1 LDVRPELVEGPAGLP
16 STVQQAHG
24 SGRSEGQAQPER
36 LLQGLPPV
44 IDQRARVLILGSFP
58 STASL
63 AAQQYYA
70 HPQNQFWRILGEV
83 IGQPLK
89 EMNYPERIAAVQAAG
104 IAIWDVFASC
114 ERAGSLD
121 TAIREAIPNDLVRLQ
136 ESAPALRRICFNGR
150 MAARRI
156 REVEALGFDAV
167 VLPSTSP
174 AHAGM
179 RFGEKLARWRDALH
193 VSPGS

>member
-1 LDVRPELVEGPAGLP
+1 MIL
-16 STVQQAHG
+16 H
-24 SGRSEGQAQPER
+24 
-36 LLQGLPPV
+36 GLPPV
-44 IDQRARVLILGSFP
+44 IDARARVLILGSFP

-89 EMNYPERIAAVQAAG
+89 DMDYPARIAAVQAAG

-121 TAIREAIPNDLVRLQ
+121 TAIRDAVPNSLAALKECPQGRTAL
-136 ESAPALRRICFNGR
+136 APALRRICFNGG

-156 REVEALGFDAV
+156 REVEALGFEAL

-174 AHAGM
+174 ANATWSFE
-179 RFGEKLARWRDALH
+179 RKLQAWRAALL
-193 VSPGS
+193 PGR

>member
-1 LDVRPELVEGPAGLP
+1 VVHKA
-16 STVQQAHG
+16 
-24 SGRSEGQAQPER
+24 ER
-36 LLQGLPPV
+36 LTGLAPV
-44 IDQRARVLILGSFP
+44 IDNRARALILGSFP

-89 EMNYPERIAAVQAAG
+89 EMDYPQRIVATQDAG
-104 IAIWDVFASC
+104 IAIWDVFAFC
-114 ERAGSLD
+114 ARAGSLD
-121 TAIREAIPNDLVRLQ
+121 TAIREALPNDLAKLQ
-136 ESAPALRRICFNGR
+136 KSAPALRRICFNGR

-156 REVEALGFDAV
+156 REVEALGFEAL

-179 RFGEKLARWRDALH
+179 SYAEKLARWRAALR
-193 VSPGS
+193 SAPAA

>member
-1 LDVRPELVEGPAGLP
+1 M
-16 STVQQAHG
+16 
-24 SGRSEGQAQPER
+24 
-36 LLQGLPPV
+36 
-44 IDQRARVLILGSFP
+44 LILGSFP

-70 HPQNQFWRILGEV
+70 HPQNQFWRILGAV
-83 IGQPLK
+83 LDQPLK
-89 EMNYPERIAAVQAAG
+89 EMDYADRIAAVQAAG
-104 IAIWDVFASC
+104 IAVWDVFASC

-121 TAIREAIPNDLVRLQ
+121 TAIRDAMRNPLAALQ

-156 REVEALGFDAV
+156 REVEALGFEAL

-179 RFGEKLARWRDALH
+179 SFAEKLARWRSALR
-193 VSPGS
+193 P

>member
-1 LDVRPELVEGPAGLP
+1 M
-16 STVQQAHG
+16 
-24 SGRSEGQAQPER
+24 
-36 LLQGLPPV
+36 
-44 IDQRARVLILGSFP
+44 LILGSFP

-70 HPQNQFWRILGEV
+70 HPQNQFWRILGAV
-83 IGQPLK
+83 VGQPLK
-89 EMNYPERIAAVQAAG
+89 EMDYAARIAAVLAAG

-121 TAIREAIPNDLVRLQ
+121 SAIREAQPNDLG
-136 ESAPALRRICFNGR
+136 ALRQKAPSLRCICFNGR
-150 MAARRI
+150 MAAKRV
-156 REVEALGFDAV
+156 REVEAMGFDAL

-179 RFGEKLARWRDALH
+179 SFEEKLARWRAGLRH
-193 VSPGS
+193 KA

>member
-1 LDVRPELVEGPAGLP
+1 MG
-16 STVQQAHG
+16 TT
-24 SGRSEGQAQPER
+24 
-36 LLQGLPPV
+36 LQGLAPV
-44 IDQRARVLILGSFP
+44 IDTRARVLILGSFP

-70 HPQNQFWRILGEV
+70 HPQNQFWRILGAV
-83 IGQPLK
+83 IDQPLK
-89 EMNYPERIAAVQAAG
+89 EMDYADRIVAVQAAG

-121 TAIREAIPNDLVRLQ
+121 TAIRDAVPNPLAELQ

-156 REVEALGFDAV
+156 REVEAMGFEAL

-179 RFGEKLARWRDALH
+179 TFEEKLARWRAALQA
-193 VSPGS
+193 

>member
-1 LDVRPELVEGPAGLP
+1 
-16 STVQQAHG
+16 
-24 SGRSEGQAQPER
+24 
-36 LLQGLPPV
+36 
-44 IDQRARVLILGSFP
+44 VLILGSFP

-70 HPQNQFWRILGEV
+70 HPQNQFWRILGAVLE
-83 IGQPLK
+83 QPLQ
-89 EMNYPERIAAVQAAG
+89 EMEYPERIAAVQAAG

-121 TAIREAIPNDLVRLQ
+121 TAIRDAVPNDLASLGQFPQGRTAL
-136 ESAPALRRICFNGR
+136 APLLRRICFNGR

-156 REVEALGFDAV
+156 REVEALGFAAL
-167 VLPSTSP
+167 VLPSTSQ

-179 RFGEKLARWRDALH
+179 SFAQKLARWRTALQDGII
-193 VSPGS
+193 S

>member
-1 LDVRPELVEGPAGLP
+1 MIL
-16 STVQQAHG
+16 T
-24 SGRSEGQAQPER
+24 
-36 LLQGLPPV
+36 GLPPIV
-44 IDQRARVLILGSFP
+44 DNRARVLILGSFP

-63 AAQQYYA
+63 AARQYYA

-89 EMNYPERIAAVQAAG
+89 DMGYPTRIAAVQAAG

-121 TAIREAIPNDLVRLQ
+121 TAIRDAAPNPLAGLR
-136 ESAPALRRICFNGR
+136 ESTPALRRICFNGR

-156 REVEALGFDAV
+156 REVEAMGFEAV

-179 RFGEKLARWRDALH
+179 SFAEKLARWREALR
-193 VSPGS
+193 P

>member
-1 LDVRPELVEGPAGLP
+1 M
-16 STVQQAHG
+16 
-24 SGRSEGQAQPER
+24 
-36 LLQGLPPV
+36 
-44 IDQRARVLILGSFP
+44 LILGSFP

-89 EMNYPERIAAVQAAG
+89 EMDYPARLVAVQAAG
-104 IAIWDVFASC
+104 IAIWDIYASC

-121 TAIREAIPNDLVRLQ
+121 TAIRDVVPNDLGALKN
-136 ESAPALRRICFNGR
+136 SALAIRRICFNGR
-150 MAARRI
+150 TAGRRI
-156 REVEALGFDAV
+156 REVEALGFEV
-167 VLPSTSP
+167 VILPSTSP

-179 RFGEKLARWRDALH
+179 SFQQKLARWREGLRIAA
-193 VSPGS
+193 

>member
-1 LDVRPELVEGPAGLP
+1 MKMTT
-16 STVQQAHG
+16 S
-24 SGRSEGQAQPER
+24 
-36 LLQGLPPV
+36 LQGLAPV
-44 IDQRARVLILGSFP
+44 IDARARVLILGSFP

-89 EMNYPERIAAVQAAG
+89 EMDYPQRIAAVQAAG

-121 TAIREAIPNDLVRLQ
+121 TAIRDAVPNPLAELRK
-136 ESAPALRRICFNGR
+136 SAPALRRICFNGG

-156 REVEALGFDAV
+156 REVEALGFEAM
-167 VLPSTSP
+167 VLPSTS
-174 AHAGM
+174 AANASWSFE
-179 RFGEKLARWRDALH
+179 RKLVAWRAALL
-193 VSPGS
+193 PGPGQGRRSSVLLP

>member
-1 LDVRPELVEGPAGLP
+1 MTGL
-16 STVQQAHG
+16 A
-24 SGRSEGQAQPER
+24 
-36 LLQGLPPV
+36 PV

-63 AAQQYYA
+63 AARQYYA
-70 HPQNQFWRILGEV
+70 HPQNQFWRMLGAV
-83 IGQPLK
+83 IGQPLNAL
-89 EMNYPERIAAVQAAG
+89 EYPARLEAVRAAG
-104 IAIWDVFASC
+104 IAIWDIYATC

-121 TAIREAIPNDLVRLQ
+121 SAIRGAQENDLAPLK

-150 MAARRI
+150 TAARRL
-156 REVEALGFDAV
+156 REMEEIGYEAV

-179 RFGEKLARWRDALH
+179 RFEEKLARWRVALT
-193 VSPGS
+193 S